1 MKERLFPFIETIQQ
15 AHPGKPL
22 IFQKTIRREYRN
34 FNADRELS
42 EQERM
47 DTADSLMAIAV
58 KKYKDVW
65 YIVPDATA
73 EDNNASV
80 DGIHPDNYGYSLWA
94 KSIEKQLKRILKKYR
109 IECTNRRN

>member
-1 MKERLFPFIETIQQ
+1 MCERLFPFIEQVRKS
-15 AHPGKPL
+15 HPGKPL

-34 FNADRELS
+34 FNSDREQS

-58 KKYKDVW
+58 KKYPDVW
-65 YIVPDATA
+65 YIVPNASD
-73 EDNNASV
+73 EDHNASV

-94 KSIEKQLKRILKKYR
+94 KSIEKPLKRILKKYGIR
-109 IECTNRRN
+109 YDK